1 MGEGRKGG
9 REGRGWGVEVVSN
22 NESPNTT
29 RRRSLLVFL
38 LVYRSNKQTNKQTDS
53 LLKTSV
59 TINHCKALFIW
70 RKVTTGPPPPRAN
83 FTTRVHGK
91 NVSRVMMSCPSP
103 RTEISARACSEWRD
117 LARQGELTR
126 LKPFTWSRKLKFL
139 SPQGHPV
146 SPTQWPYP
154 QGHPIPPSQVCSF
167 SCKRSTTIYK
177 QL

>member
-1 MGEGRKGG
+1 MYNLLKGLPNVNQSINQSINRSINQSINSIDLDARNGGREEGRKGG

-59 TINHCKALFIW
+59 TIIHCKALFIW

-126 LKPFTWSRKLKFL
+126 LKPFT
-139 SPQGHPV
+139 
-146 SPTQWPYP
+146 
-154 QGHPIPPSQVCSF
+154 
-167 SCKRSTTIYK
+167 
-177 QL
+177 